1 MGFGTN
7 NKVKAEGGMASMTD
21 LVFLLL
27 VFFIIMS
34 TMSEKSTP
42 VDLPQPSEEVK
53 STKQNS
59 TTTIVVTEND
69 LYQIMLSEKSSNA
82 ANPFS
87 VSTEGASYEQIRDF
101 LVQQVEASSE
111 LKLKIAGSREAKYE
125 SVFQILALSKA
136 RGWNPVLAYD

>member
-1 MGFGTN
+1 MGFRTN

-42 VDLPQPSEEVK
+42 VDLPEPAEDVKPSR
-53 STKQNS
+53 QS
-59 TTTIVVTEND
+59 TTTTVVVTEND
-69 LYQIMLSEKSSNA
+69 LYQIMLSEKNSSAN
-82 ANPFS
+82 NPFG

-101 LVQQVEASSE
+101 LVHQVESSPE